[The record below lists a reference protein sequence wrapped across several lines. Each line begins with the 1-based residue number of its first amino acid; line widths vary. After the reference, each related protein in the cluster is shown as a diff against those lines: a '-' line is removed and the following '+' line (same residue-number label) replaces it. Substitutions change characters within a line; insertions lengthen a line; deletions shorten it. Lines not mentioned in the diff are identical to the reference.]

1 MYTKAGERAS
11 ERASTLFAFDSRYSY
26 QQWRTEKSE
35 KNIKWTK
42 QTRERDKRYTF
53 FECTQVIWP
62 YSLLMC
68 MRVCKTAF

>member
-35 KNIKWTK
+35 KNIK
-42 QTRERDKRYTF
+42 
-53 FECTQVIWP
+53 
-62 YSLLMC
+62 
-68 MRVCKTAF
+68 